1 MCISKEP
8 EVRKQEILETTM
20 RLSSI
25 YYTFTTF
32 GCLFMLVNVNLCKV
46 SSKKKMP
53 IKPVN
58 TGYIDIYQFMKR

>member
-1 MCISKEP
+1 MAHSLLQEQKWKGCLPSSK
-8 EVRKQEILETTM
+8 
-20 RLSSI
+20 SSI

-32 GCLFMLVNVNLCKV
+32 GCLFMLVNANLCKV